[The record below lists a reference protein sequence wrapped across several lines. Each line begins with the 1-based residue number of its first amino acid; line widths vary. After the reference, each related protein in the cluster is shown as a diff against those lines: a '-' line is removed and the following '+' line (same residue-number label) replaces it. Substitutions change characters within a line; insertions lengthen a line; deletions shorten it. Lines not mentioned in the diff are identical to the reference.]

1 MGLIQYL
8 ALRVVHLKLEG
19 RITRIRSAS
28 NIPVRYH
35 LFEKRDFCE
44 ADATLRRRYAEAR
57 RFAVRVLDRLQK
69 MPVARRLERLRRWN
83 ALPAPAK
90 LRDLAAA

>member
-35 LFEKRDFCE
+35 LFEKP
-44 ADATLRRRYAEAR
+44 
-57 RFAVRVLDRLQK
+57 VRVDADVRK
-69 MPVARRLERLRRWN
+69 M
-83 ALPAPAK
+83 ALV
-90 LRDLAAA
+90 